1 MSQLV
6 TDALLHEYE
15 QIVSGADPV
24 VDDDEIISRLIRDG
38 AWTEDGACEVLELAR
53 RYGTSILRNA
63 LALACALDIE
73 DGSAG
78 L

>member
-6 TDALLHEYE
+6 TEALLDEYA
-15 QIVSGADPV
+15 QITSGV
-24 VDDDEIISRLIRDG
+24 NSTNDDEVVSRMIRDG
-38 AWTEDGACEVLELAR
+38 EWTEDGARIVLELTR
-53 RYGTSILRNA
+53 QYGTSILRNA

-73 DGSAG
+73 DGNAG